1 MGKETRHLMKL
12 YEKILAVFKIKSM
25 CLRTLIVVLL
35 SYNYSL
41 AEEDNY
47 QLDMTIGSAEAKV
60 TIIEYSSLT
69 CPHCATF
76 HEEVFPKLKEEYVET
91 GKVNLI
97 FREVYFDG
105 PGLWASLVARCSN
118 PEKFFPLVD
127 LILRRQT
134 DWARAE
140 SQIEIVNGLIAI
152 GKQAGLKESDVLECL
167 KDRNRAK
174 KLVEWYQYHA
184 KNDQVESTPTIL
196 VNGKKM
202 SDRSFDS
209 LKSEIE
215 TYLND

>member
-1 MGKETRHLMKL
+1 MKL
-12 YEKILAVFKIKSM
+12 YEKILAVFKTKSM
-25 CLRTLIVVLL
+25 CLRALIVVFL
-35 SYNYSL
+35 SFNYSL
-41 AEEDNY
+41 AEEDSY
-47 QLDMTIGSAEAKV
+47 QLDMTIGSAEAEV

-76 HEEVFPKLKEEYVET
+76 HEEVFPRLKEEYVET

-127 LILRRQT
+127 LILRRQS
-134 DWARAE
+134 DWSRAE
-140 SQIEIVNGLIAI
+140 SQIEIVNGLISI
-152 GKQAGLKESDVLECL
+152 GKQAGLKESHVLECL
-167 KDRNRAK
+167 KDRDRAK

-215 TYLND
+215 TYLSD